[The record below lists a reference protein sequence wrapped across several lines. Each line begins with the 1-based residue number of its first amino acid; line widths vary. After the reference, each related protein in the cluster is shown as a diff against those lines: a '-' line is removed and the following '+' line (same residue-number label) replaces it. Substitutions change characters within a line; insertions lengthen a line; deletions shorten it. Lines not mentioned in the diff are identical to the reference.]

1 MLDNTIVLYLCEVMQ
16 ASLIQQKKFVL
27 NISRVKE
34 LMDLRK
40 LCIENEA
47 DCKKCT

>member
-1 MLDNTIVLYLCEVMQ
+1 MLYNTIVLYLCEVMQ